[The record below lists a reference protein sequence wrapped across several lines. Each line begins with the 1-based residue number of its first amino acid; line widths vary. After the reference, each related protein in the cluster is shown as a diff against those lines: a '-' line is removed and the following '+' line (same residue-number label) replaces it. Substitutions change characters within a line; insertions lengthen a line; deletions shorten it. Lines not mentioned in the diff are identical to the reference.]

1 MENTPSFTPA
11 PVPVAP
17 APRKIPRYLILAVV
31 LLLLAGAGAYAYM
44 QWGPKD
50 TALLPEKPLAIPFER
65 TEITIAPAVSADFA
79 VSELS
84 NLGAME
90 DAYGVTFT
98 SEDLARLAKDKFVV
112 KNLMDTNIRSAD
124 VPGIEREFVSLYKNV
139 AGSYDYKERTPA
151 NAVFLTSDAV
161 MNLFSVLSVELLK
174 ETENAYLYPEV
185 SATTK
190 ALFDSASAKASNPLA
205 ADRSDWVKVR
215 DYLAV
220 PYALLS
226 TSQKPFDAKQYWDSG
241 QGASVE
247 GARAS
252 SDAADAAADQ
262 ETKASAFVRSLNL
275 GADSQARVLADLA
288 AVYAASDDQYV
299 PQIFKEEYAALAAEN
314 IRFTIPMSLAK
325 PRGSYTGSSARR
337 QYFRAVQWYQQIPF
351 FVRSSELSRYAVD
364 LGALMNAEPE
374 RMKGYSEM
382 SSLLADLIGGSDDLD
397 VSDYAAA
404 SAALGKDTA
413 DAKKLN
419 AYLDSRKPAARIKSI
434 PATYSSVG
442 VVSRDEVIEKTRGM
456 RFFSQKFIPD
466 SYWTGKLTQGDEK
479 PDVNG
484 VRLPWSASSLEVMSI
499 LGSHYAKASLPQ
511 LPYYAATKSAV
522 DTRLDELTE
531 EAQGWG
537 ENYWL
542 SNQVTSILY
551 TISGLFSWQ
560 EENRAALPRFMQSP
574 LWDAK
579 ALATGSAFW
588 TEMRHTNILYAKQSF
603 AEKGGG
609 GGGCD
614 TRAIPPGVAGY
625 VEPAPVAYDRLYY
638 AARLLEADYAERG
651 ITLTNLPQLK
661 NYVSLLSVV
670 REYSKLE
677 LGNTAFAEP
686 ATTRTYKDYDGND
699 CTEQRI
705 APEAAVVREGEMRAF
720 DADNRQVAAVSRIE
734 ELRRELMGRM
744 QAALPNPVEG
754 SELTMKDKRAAL
766 IADVHASSNDGV
778 VEEGTGVPRMI
789 FVAVKDAN
797 GPRLTAGFTY
807 SHYEFLSP
815 TRLTDED
822 WQNRFYEGDSGAV
835 QYAITYKPKETWPA
849 VPSWY
854 QELFGT
860 R

>member
-1 MENTPSFTPA
+1 META
-11 PVPVAP
+11 PVPPSVPAP
-17 APRKIPRYLILAVV
+17 APRKLFPLILGIAV
-31 LLLLAGAGAYAYM
+31 LLAAAGGLAYAYM
-44 QWGPKD
+44 QWGPKAHV
-50 TALLPEKPLAIPFER
+50 ALEEKPLPIPYEK
-65 TEITIAPAVSADFA
+65 TEITIAPAVSADFETT
-79 VSELS
+79 ELS
-84 NLGAME
+84 NLAAME

-98 SEDLARLAKDKFVV
+98 QTDLARLAKDKFVV
-112 KNLMDTNIRSAD
+112 KNLLDTNVRAVSLD
-124 VPGIEREFVSLYKNV
+124 NNDREFVALYERV
-139 AGSYDYKERTPA
+139 AGPYDYKERTPA

-161 MNLFSVLSVELLK
+161 MHLFSILSVELLK
-174 ETENAYLYPEV
+174 ETENAYLYPQI

-190 ALFDSASAKASNPLA
+190 ELFESASAKAAAPLSGDR
-205 ADRSDWVKVR
+205 ADWMKVR
-215 DYLAV
+215 NYLAV

-226 TSQKPFDAKQYWDSG
+226 TSEKPFSAKEYWASG
-241 QGASVE
+241 QSDVE
-247 GARAS
+247 GAKAS
-252 SDAADAAADQ
+252 FESADASADSQ
-262 ETKASAFVRSLNL
+262 EKAVAFVRTLKLDAASE
-275 GADSQARVLADLA
+275 SKVLADLE

-299 PQIFKEEYAALAAEN
+299 PQIFAEEYAALASES

-351 FVRSSELSRYAVD
+351 FVRSPELTRYALD
-364 LGALMNAEPE
+364 LGALMNAEPQH
-374 RMKGYSEM
+374 MKSYADM
-382 SSLLADLIGGSDDLD
+382 SLLLADLIGGSDDLD

-404 SAALGKDTA
+404 SATLGNDTG

-442 VVSRDEVIEKTRGM
+442 IVSRDEVIEKTRGM

-466 SYWTGKLTQGDEK
+466 SYWTGKLTQGDEA

-499 LGSHYAKASLPQ
+499 LGSDYARASLPK
-511 LPYYAATKSAV
+511 LPYYAPAQSAV
-522 DTRLDELTE
+522 DTRLDELTK

-551 TISGLFSWQ
+551 AISGLFSWQ

-579 ALATGSAFW
+579 TLATGSGFW
-588 TEMRHTNILYAKQSF
+588 TELRHTNILYAKQSF

-609 GGGCD
+609 GGDCD
-614 TRAIPPGVAGY
+614 PRKVPPGTVGY

-651 ITLTNLPQLK
+651 ITLTNLPKLK
-661 NYVSLLSVV
+661 GYIELLGVV

-677 LGNTAFAEP
+677 LENAAFTEP
-686 ATTRTYKDYDGND
+686 TFSRTRKDYEGKD
-699 CTEQRI
+699 CTEEFVS
-705 APEAAVVREGEMRAF
+705 ADAAVRRDGTTRSWDVNN
-720 DADNRQVAAVSRIE
+720 DKVAAVSRLE
-734 ELRRELMGRM
+734 ELRKELVGRM
-744 QAALPNPVEG
+744 HDALPLPIEGPV
-754 SELTMKDKRAAL
+754 LPMKDKRAAL
-766 IADVHASSNDGV
+766 IVDVHASSNDGV
-778 VEEGTGVPRMI
+778 VEEATGVPRMI

-822 WQNRFYEGDSGAV
+822 WQSSFYTDEGGDYSA
-835 QYAITYKPKETWPA
+835 TYKAKEAWPA